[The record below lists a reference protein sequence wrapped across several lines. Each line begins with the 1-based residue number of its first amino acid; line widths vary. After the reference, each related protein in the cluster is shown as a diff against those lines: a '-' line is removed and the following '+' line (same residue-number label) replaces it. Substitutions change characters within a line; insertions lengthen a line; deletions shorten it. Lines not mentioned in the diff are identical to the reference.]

1 LPTPPKKF
9 ETEGGDILNP
19 IILITPGSTA
29 TVNPSASKTP
39 LSSSTGGALFQAQ
52 LGDSVAALFAGKTAA
67 SSTAGATAT
76 VDAELERA
84 VKDQLDRGTSLRDL
98 MTRLASS
105 LATSVAAQLGISP
118 QAAQEQL
125 TQAFTQA
132 LQPNDT
138 GPPLTNAERAS
149 SLVARFRQIAELAT
163 RVTNGDTGQPIRLIA
178 GQRSDAIAAKATPA
192 PQPDSI
198 LRDALAAL
206 AAPASPAL
214 DATTV
219 APPVPVA
226 PATASDGRTV
236 ALSAPVQAIAT
247 GGDTPLGRI
256 LTRAVLAGDEPTTPV
271 AVPIAGPGNSHLG
284 ILPPNVVQTAPAD
297 AKTATGAAAPPA
309 NPAVLDA
316 FVQAFASALARTD
329 APAASNSRSGDTTS
343 SDTTNAV
350 AVSGP
355 SGTQSALSFA
365 IPFDVL
371 SLSKDAVPVA
381 PPTPAP
387 TMPQPQHVDANAV
400 ADQIL
405 RAMTIRTTDGQS
417 EVRLRLVPEQL
428 GDVSVK
434 LIVSGGSVDASIVAH
449 TADAQNA
456 LVGGQTQLAKA
467 FADAGLKLQS
477 FTVGL
482 AGGAFADARDQS
494 RQNDSWTHSG
504 SRRFGGVS
512 SVEVDASADAS
523 LLASSS
529 FGPPI
534 YSARSL
540 PGNLNILA

>member
-1 LPTPPKKF
+1 M
-9 ETEGGDILNP
+9 EGGDILNP

-29 TVNPSASKTP
+29 TVTASASKTP

-52 LGDSVAALFAGKTAA
+52 LGDSVAALFAGKPAA
-67 SSTAGATAT
+67 SSTAGATTT

-98 MTRLASS
+98 ITRLASS

-118 QAAQEQL
+118 QAALEQL

-178 GQRSDAIAAKATPA
+178 GQRSDAVEAKATPA

-219 APPVPVA
+219 APSVPVA

-256 LTRAVLAGDEPTTPV
+256 LTRAVLAGDEPPTPV

-284 ILPPNVVQTAPAD
+284 TLPPNVVQTAPAD
-297 AKTATGAAAPPA
+297 PAAVAPV

-329 APAASNSRSGDTTS
+329 APSASNSRSGDTTS

-350 AVSGP
+350 SVSAP

-365 IPFDVL
+365 IPFVH
-371 SLSKDAVPVA
+371 DAVPVA

-400 ADQIL
+400 VDQIL
-405 RAMTIRTTDGQS
+405 RAMAIRTTDGQS

-434 LIVSGGSVDASIVAH
+434 LIVSGGSVDASIIAH

-456 LVGGQTQLAKA
+456 LAGGQSQLAKTL
-467 FADAGLKLQS
+467 ADAGLKLQS

-482 AGGAFADARDQS
+482 AGGGFADARDES
-494 RQNDSWTHSG
+494 RSNDSWTRSG

-512 SVEVDASADAS
+512 SVEVDASDDAS

-540 PGNLNILA
+540 PGNFNILA

>member
-9 ETEGGDILNP
+9 ETKGGDILNP
-19 IILITPGSTA
+19 LILITPGSTA
-29 TVNPSASKTP
+29 TANPSASKTP

-52 LGDSVAALFAGKTAA
+52 LGDSVAALFAGKITT

-84 VKDQLDRGTSLRDL
+84 VKDQLDRGTSLRDI

-105 LATSVAAQLGISP
+105 LATSVATQLGISP

-163 RVTNGDTGQPIRLIA
+163 RVTNGDTGQPILLIA

-192 PQPDSI
+192 PQPDRI

-256 LTRAVLAGDEPTTPV
+256 LARAVLAGDEPTTPV
-271 AVPIAGPGNSHLG
+271 AVPIAGPGSSHLG

-297 AKTATGAAAPPA
+297 AKAATGAAAPPA

-355 SGTQSALSFA
+355 SGTQPALSFA
-365 IPFDVL
+365 IPFVH
-371 SLSKDAVPVA
+371 DAVPVA

-456 LVGGQTQLAKA
+456 LAGGQTQLAKA

-494 RQNDSWTHSG
+494 RQNDSWTRSG

-512 SVEVDASADAS
+512 SVEVDASDDAS

-540 PGNLNILA
+540 PGNFNILA

>member
-1 LPTPPKKF
+1 MQKTK
-9 ETEGGDILNP
+9 GGDILNP

-29 TVNPSASKTP
+29 TAAPSANTTP
-39 LSSSTGGALFQAQ
+39 LSSSAGGALFHAQ
-52 LGDSVAALFAGKTAA
+52 LGDSVAALFAGKSAA
-67 SSTAGATAT
+67 SSTAGATVP

-98 MTRLASS
+98 IARLASS

-138 GPPLTNAERAS
+138 GPPQTNAERAS

-163 RVTNGDTGQPIRLIA
+163 RVTNGETGQPIRLIA

-192 PQPDSI
+192 PQPDRI

-206 AAPASPAL
+206 AAPASPTL

-219 APPVPVA
+219 APSVSVA
-226 PATASDGRTV
+226 PAAASDGRTV
-236 ALSAPVQAIAT
+236 ALSAPAQAIAT

-256 LTRAVLAGDEPTTPV
+256 LTRAVLAGDEPAAPL
-271 AVPIAGPGNSHLG
+271 AAPIAGPGTSHLG
-284 ILPPNVVQTAPAD
+284 SLPPNAVQTAPAEP
-297 AKTATGAAAPPA
+297 AALAPAPPA
-309 NPAVLDA
+309 NRAVLDA
-316 FVQAFASALARTD
+316 FVQAFASALARSDTPATPNPRSED
-329 APAASNSRSGDTTS
+329 APSSSTT
-343 SDTTNAV
+343 AV

-355 SGTQSALSFA
+355 PGTEPTLAFALPFA
-365 IPFDVL
+365 RDV
-371 SLSKDAVPVA
+371 APVA

-400 ADQIL
+400 VDQIL
-405 RAMTIRTTDGQS
+405 RAMAIRTTDGQS
-417 EVRLRLVPEQL
+417 EVRLRLAPEQL

-434 LIVSGGSVDASIVAH
+434 LIVTGGSVDASIVTH
-449 TADAQNA
+449 SADAQNA
-456 LVGGQTQLAKA
+456 LAGGQTQLAKA

-482 AGGAFADARDQS
+482 AGGAFADGRDQS
-494 RQNDSWTHSG
+494 RSNDAWHRTG
-504 SRRFGGVS
+504 SRRFGGVAP
-512 SVEVDASADAS
+512 VDADASDDTS

-540 PGNLNILA
+540 PGNLNILV

>member
-1 LPTPPKKF
+1 
-9 ETEGGDILNP
+9 
-19 IILITPGSTA
+19 
-29 TVNPSASKTP
+29 
-39 LSSSTGGALFQAQ
+39 
-52 LGDSVAALFAGKTAA
+52 LFAGKLTA
-67 SSTAGATAT
+67 SSTAGPTIT

-98 MTRLASS
+98 ITRLASS
-105 LATSVAAQLGISP
+105 LATSVATQLGISP
-118 QAAQEQL
+118 QTALEQL

-138 GPPLTNAERAS
+138 GPPVTNAERAS

-178 GQRSDAIAAKATPA
+178 GQRSDAVEAKATPA
-192 PQPDSI
+192 PQPDRI

-206 AAPASPAL
+206 AATASPAL

-219 APPVPVA
+219 APSASVA

-236 ALSAPVQAIAT
+236 ALSAPAQAIAT

-256 LTRAVLAGDEPTTPV
+256 LSRAVLAGEAPTTPV
-271 AVPIAGPGNSHLG
+271 AAPIAGPGISHLVN
-284 ILPPNVVQTAPAD
+284 LPPNVVQTAPAD
-297 AKTATGAAAPPA
+297 PAAVAPA

-316 FVQAFASALARTD
+316 FVQAFASALARSD
-329 APAASNSRSGDTTS
+329 AQAKDSVPAVS
-343 SDTTNAV
+343 
-350 AVSGP
+350 VSGP
-355 SGTQSALSFA
+355 SGNSSALSFA
-365 IPFDVL
+365 IPFVH
-371 SLSKDAVPVA
+371 DAVAVA

-387 TMPQPQHVDANAV
+387 TMPQPQPVDANAV
-400 ADQIL
+400 VDQIL

-417 EVRLRLVPEQL
+417 EVRLRLVPEAL

-434 LIVSGGSVDASIVAH
+434 LIVSGGSVDASLIAH
-449 TADAQNA
+449 TADAQSA
-456 LVGGQTQLAKA
+456 LAGGQTQLAKTL
-467 FADAGLKLQS
+467 ADAGLKLQS

-482 AGGAFADARDQS
+482 AGGGFADGRDQS
-494 RQNDSWTHSG
+494 RPNDSWTQSG
-504 SRRFGGVS
+504 ARRFGGVA
-512 SVEVDASADAS
+512 SVDVDASDDAA